1 MSRELRLCIIVDKKM
16 KKLFITIAFVAA
28 AMFAQAQFY
37 LGGSIGFDYYKNPTT
52 GIYAGADKVMSISVL
67 PNVGYMFSDKMG
79 VGVEFGLSYDKAE
92 FTSLSDIKTTIFQ
105 FSPYFRYVFGEIR
118 DFSFY
123 ADAKL
128 DFGFGKYNDDSAT
141 VIGVGILPGVAY
153 NLTDNV
159 AIVGSLNIFRLGFD
173 ITKHGDTDHTHFG
186 LGVNENTPLNV
197 GLVYNF

>member
-1 MSRELRLCIIVDKKM
+1 M

-37 LGGSIGFDYYKNPTT
+37 LGGSIGFDYTKNPMT
-52 GIYAGADKVMSISVL
+52 GTYAGADKVMSISVL

-92 FTSLSDIKTTIFQ
+92 FTSLSDTKTTIFQ
-105 FSPYFRYVFGEIR
+105 FSPYFRYVFGEIK

-123 ADAKL
+123 ADVKL
-128 DFGFGKYNDDSAT
+128 DFGFGKHNDDSAT
-141 VIGVGILPGVAY
+141 VFGIGVLPGFAY

-159 AIVGSLNIFRLGFD
+159 AIVGYLNVVRLGFD
-173 ITKHGDTDHTHFG
+173 MIKYGDDKQTHFG